1 MCVCIH
7 VCIFLMKSLNNRT
20 IALPIRLR
28 EKNRILYTPVRT
40 GPVLIS
46 QQTVSKSCVLNTTN
60 TKCSI
65 IQQVYI
71 ICIIAGHHQRGSLF
85 FFSIRDSGYQASIRY
100 ILLLGVHH
108 WEGNMVTERRLL
120 KLVPESG
127 PCPFPSPA
135 IGEVTWPHHKV
146 AKVWPT

>member
-1 MCVCIH
+1 MNYGRVSMSICLLYIYMYVCIH

-85 FFSIRDSGYQASIRY
+85 FFFHQRLRLSGFNQICSSTRCAP
-100 ILLLGVHH
+100 LGRKY
-108 WEGNMVTERRLL
+108 GD
-120 KLVPESG
+120 
-127 PCPFPSPA
+127 
-135 IGEVTWPHHKV
+135 
-146 AKVWPT
+146 